1 MTVVVYP
8 QLGELLQSRHLTV
21 ADLERQLRRR
31 FGLTVNTKTLYRL
44 TRPEPIQ
51 RADLEVALATA
62 AILGVA
68 LDDLFTM
75 RMLPDDGDEA
85 GAALDPA
92 ASRRLAA
99 LFDRQAARLLT
110 ADERGE
116 LERLVLDYSRLARDR
131 ELRRFADEHDLSV
144 EQARNRVREEVG
156 DIIARERA
164 DYPDAAAPILAR

>member
-8 QLGELLQSRHLTV
+8 QLGELLQARRLTV
-21 ADLERQLRRR
+21 ADLERQLRQR

-75 RMLPDDGDEA
+75 RTLPGDGDEIA
-85 GAALDPA
+85 PALDPA
-92 ASRRLAA
+92 ASRRLAE
-99 LFDRQAARLLT
+99 LFDRQASRLLT
-110 ADERGE
+110 ADERDE

-131 ELRRFADEHDLSV
+131 ELRRFADEHGLSI
-144 EQARNRVREEVG
+144 EQAHDRVREQVG
-156 DIIARERA
+156 DIVERERA
-164 DYPDAAAPILAR
+164 AHPAAVDPIPAR

>member
-8 QLGELLQSRHLTV
+8 QLGELLQARRITV
-21 ADLERQLRRR
+21 ADLERQLRQR

-62 AILGVA
+62 AILEVA

-75 RMLPDDGDEA
+75 RTLPDDGDEA
-85 GAALDPA
+85 APALDPA
-92 ASRRLAA
+92 ASRRLAE
-99 LFDRQAARLLT
+99 LFDRQADRPLT
-110 ADERGE
+110 ADERDE

-131 ELRRFADEHDLSV
+131 ELRRFADEHGLSPA
-144 EQARNRVREEVG
+144 QARERVREQVADLVE
-156 DIIARERA
+156 RERA
-164 DYPDAAAPILAR
+164 AYPDAADPIPAR